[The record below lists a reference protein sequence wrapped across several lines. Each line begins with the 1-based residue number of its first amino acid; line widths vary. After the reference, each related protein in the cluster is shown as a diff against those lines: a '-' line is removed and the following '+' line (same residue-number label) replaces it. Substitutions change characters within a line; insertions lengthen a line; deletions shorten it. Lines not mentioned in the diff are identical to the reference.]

1 MEVSSLLCL
10 GDQGPGG
17 ASAGWPWGL
26 QEPEASILMTW
37 KPARFLHSWK
47 GVLLTCLPTVG
58 TRTRKRKGTDIK
70 ATVLR
75 NQTMQTRG
83 FWFRLHRFVWFYE
96 GGSEGSV
103 ALQQLR
109 FKSSFRCVTTSADL
123 SLGFTLGQLCGW
135 GACGLRWSAFYLS
148 NLVMV

>member
-10 GDQGPGG
+10 GAQGPGG

-58 TRTRKRKGTDIK
+58 TRTRKGKGTDIK
-70 ATVLR
+70 ATALR
-75 NQTMQTRG
+75 NQTMRTRA
-83 FWFRLHRFVWFYE
+83 FWFKLHRFVRFCKV
-96 GGSEGSV
+96 GSEGSV

-109 FKSSFRCVTTSADL
+109 FKSSLRCVTTSADL
-123 SLGFTLGQLCGW
+123 SLVSTLGQLCGW
-135 GACGLRWSAFYLS
+135 GTYGLRRSRILPF
-148 NLVMV
+148 